1 MCRPAFVVL
10 YLPLVAFGLSAQ
22 SLTPEQNSLLLKSET
37 DVSGVVMD
45 SSDQAIEGA
54 YVENTGSPRAI
65 TSDASGHF
73 RLSTRAP
80 SFVVRKEGY
89 NSVFVRTTSTNPV
102 VVTLTESRYSAP
114 RCPNK
119 SACDSVA
126 GFGARFCFP
135 RIEGVKVSKR
145 VNDVDYGQRTFS
157 VRTKHGRGTISY
169 GSGPQWSLGWPPDED
184 VWRSVEYSERI
195 YAAKGAEVLDARG
208 KTADGKLWRYLGTF
222 GESASYEGVDAESAA
237 LLDKVLDGFCFLDN
251 K

>member
-1 MCRPAFVVL
+1 
-10 YLPLVAFGLSAQ
+10 
-22 SLTPEQNSLLLKSET
+22 
-37 DVSGVVMD
+37 MD

-54 YVENTGSPRAI
+54 YIENTGSPRAI

-89 NSVFVRTTSTNPV
+89 NSVFVRTTSANPV
-102 VVTLTESRYSAP
+102 VVTLTQSRYSAP

-135 RIEGVKVSKR
+135 RVEGVKVSKQ

-157 VRTKHGRGTISY
+157 VRAKHGRGTISY

-184 VWRSVEYSERI
+184 VWRSVEYRNEYTRRR
-195 YAAKGAEVLDARG
+195 APRFWTLGG
-208 KTADGKLWRYLGTF
+208 KRRTGSSGVTWGRLANQRPTRALTPNQPPCSTKCSMVSVSSTT
-222 GESASYEGVDAESAA
+222 SNGVDPSNPASAGLACHLSGKRVYQA
-237 LLDKVLDGFCFLDN
+237 LGRNGRQFTVYLPRR
-251 K
+251 